1 METQNSDEFRLV
13 PYVLH
18 EGQWTLPDHFLRLL
32 VQEFKAEKTF
42 DQVFFE
48 GAVKTADEFVQ
59 LMQNPSNVPVFLFRG
74 KECLGC
80 AWLNGSAG
88 NMAFAHFCFK
98 KHAWGKWTL
107 HMGRMLMDYWF
118 SFPGEDEPLFE
129 FIFGLMPGFN
139 KAATKYVERLGWKYL
154 GSVPKMMKCEYRA
167 DRASAEIYYI
177 SRFDYVEKEPQAA
190 SQSGS

>member
-1 METQNSDEFRLV
+1 MRLSQNDLRLV

-42 DQVFFE
+42 DEVFYE
-48 GAVKTADEFVQ
+48 GHIKTADEFVQ
-59 LMQNPSNVPVFLFRG
+59 LMQNPSNIPVMLFRG
-74 KECLGC
+74 NECLGF
-80 AWLNGSAG
+80 AWLNGAAG

-98 KHAWGKWTL
+98 KQAWGKWTL
-107 HMGRMLMDYWF
+107 RMGRMLMDYWF
-118 SFPGEDEPLFE
+118 SFPGKEGPLFE

-154 GSVPKMMKCEYRA
+154 GSVPQMLKCEYRT

-177 SRFDYVEKEPQAA
+177 SRFDYVEEKPQAA
-190 SQSGS
+190 T